1 MRNNASLGKTSL
13 WCCCIGIVLL
23 VGLAVLLLVDILY
36 LEPHTRMGTG
46 PPTPAT
52 KAAGVTL
59 AIGGVLFVVMEL
71 VAFGCGIV
79 ARRTAAGKAGLV
91 ISGVFL
97 PLVLGLVGFT
107 LHIVQWSW

>member
-13 WCCCIGIVLL
+13 WCSCIGIFLL
-23 VGLAVLLLVDILY
+23 VSLAVLLLVDILY
-36 LEPHTRMGTG
+36 LERHTRMGMG

-59 AIGGVLFVVMEL
+59 AIGGVLFVVIEL

-91 ISGVFL
+91 ISGVLL